1 MAIDLQHKTARIII
15 FCALLLPFP
24 AAAATVQLPRTG
36 QTACY
41 DASGSVIACTG
52 TGQDGDKLKGAAMPS
67 SRFTDNANGTV
78 TDNLT
83 GLVWL
88 KNANCW
94 GEITWQTALTNS
106 NTLASG
112 ACGLTDGSAVGD
124 WRMPNIAELES
135 LVDLSRNSPAISVGH
150 PFNNVQPNIYWASN
164 SDVSST
170 SYAWGLDMITGF
182 VRGGQEVQ
190 EPSCQGCSSIL
201 GNKLNSVFVLPVRGG
216 Q

>member
-1 MAIDLQHKTARIII
+1 MAIDVKKRGARIII

-41 DASGSVIACTG
+41 DASGSVIACAG

-67 SRFTDNANGTV
+67 PRFTDNANGTV

-94 GEITWQTALTNS
+94 GATTTWQAALTNANALS
-106 NTLASG
+106 SG
-112 ACGLTDGSAVGD
+112 SCGLTDGSAAGS
-124 WRMPNIAELES
+124 WRLPNIAELES
-135 LVDLSRNSPAISVGH
+135 LLDLSLSNPAISTGH
-150 PFNNVQPNIYWASN
+150 PFNNVQSYWYWTG
-164 SDVSST
+164 ST
-170 SYAWGLDMITGF
+170 LSAFTDAVLCVGLSEGDLHAAWKRDNLVGGYY
-182 VRGGQEVQ
+182 VWPVQGGQ
-190 EPSCQGCSSIL
+190 
-201 GNKLNSVFVLPVRGG
+201 
-216 Q
+216 